1 MNTVLQQM
9 LRWASGAVA
18 IGASLL
24 ASSPGVHATDGVA
37 YVISDVQCDT
47 NHNGVLDLT
56 LINDRA
62 SQEAMFVISAPSSST
77 SSAIAVAAA
86 SVSAIT
92 FTDLA
97 DGALTV
103 PVAIDGVDSGV
114 AVRVACDAPE
124 VAVLGAP
131 VRQQSAGAQ
140 SLPVTGGPSA
150 GEIIIASSLLAAGVA
165 ASLVARRRY
174 S

>member
-1 MNTVLQQM
+1 MKRVIQQRAHWALGAAVL
-9 LRWASGAVA
+9 
-18 IGASLL
+18 GASLL
-24 ASSPGVHATDGVA
+24 ASSPSATAAPGDA

-62 SQEAMFVISAPSSST
+62 SREAVFVVSTPSSGAT
-77 SSAIAVAAA
+77 SAIAVAAA

-97 DGALTV
+97 DGALSV
-103 PVAIDGVDSGV
+103 PVMVDGVDAGV

-124 VAVLGAP
+124 VAVMGAS
-131 VRQQSAGAQ
+131 VRQRSAAPP
-140 SLPVTGGPSA
+140 SLPVTGRSTG
-150 GEIIIASSLLAAGVA
+150 GLVIASALVAAGLA

>member
-1 MNTVLQQM
+1 M
-9 LRWASGAVA
+9 L
-18 IGASLL
+18 GASLL
-24 ASSPGVHATDGVA
+24 ASSPSVHAADGEA

-56 LINDRA
+56 LVNEQA
-62 SQEAMFVISAPSSST
+62 SHEAVFVVSTPASAT

-103 PVAIDGVDSGV
+103 PVLVDGVDAGV

-124 VAVLGAP
+124 VAVMGPP
-131 VRQQSAGAQ
+131 VRQQAADEP
-140 SLPVTGGPSA
+140 SLPATGRSSTGGLVIGSVLVVA
-150 GEIIIASSLLAAGVA
+150 GMA